1 MAYYYAV
8 NMHISEQDLAANPVL
23 RNLMGFVEKEQADG
37 RNPNKQDLVR
47 TLVQIGFHDFVAKQ
61 KGGANV

>member
-8 NMHISEQDLAANPVL
+8 NMHLSEQDLSANPVL
-23 RNLMGFVEKEQADG
+23 QKLLSFVEKEQADG

-47 TLVQIGFHDFVAKQ
+47 TMVLIGFQDFLENQ
-61 KGGANV
+61 KGGSNG

>member
-8 NMHISEQDLAANPVL
+8 NMHLSEQDLAVNPAL
-23 RNLMGFVEKEQADG
+23 QKLLNFAEKEQADG

-47 TLVQIGFHDFVAKQ
+47 TLVLIGFQDFLTNQ
-61 KGGANV
+61 KGETNA